1 MATKPLV
8 GIEPFTGKAA
18 QWLAKY
24 LGGAKAD
31 PEKQR
36 AVDRRIREGASKV
49 VAGKRK

>member
-1 MATKPLV
+1 MATKPIV

-36 AVDRRIREGASKV
+36 AVNERIRKGASRV
-49 VAGKRK
+49 VAGKK